1 MQTYGIAK
9 VFILLIE
16 VIGWLA
22 VAIGLFAGFALIRQ
36 EGVQM
41 AVLSGFSITASGMT
55 LITVMQIARA
65 IIDTAQNTAKI
76 VDLLEKK

>member
-22 VAIGLFAGFALIRQ
+22 VAIGLFAGLALIRQ

-65 IIDTAQNTAKI
+65 IIDTARNTAKI